1 MRKILIADDDKLT
14 RRLLQTTLEKT
25 GYEVVVVEDGVTAA
39 RMLSQVGGPRL
50 ALLDGMMPGVDGL
63 GVIRAVR
70 LRADTPYVHMILLT
84 SQQSKEDII
93 VGLKSGG
100 GRLSD
105 QAIQIRRNCARA
117 CAPGTNPSP
126 RRQLGKGAGRDAF

>member
-1 MRKILIADDDKLT
+1 MRKILIADDDKLS
-14 RRLLQTTLEKT
+14 RRLLQTALEKT
-25 GYEVVVVEDGVTAA
+25 GYEVVAVEDGVTAA

-50 ALLDGMMPGVDGL
+50 ALLDWMMPGVDGL

-93 VGLKSGG
+93 VGLKSGADDY
-100 GRLSD
+100 LTKPF
-105 QAIQIRRNCARA
+105 NPEELRA
-117 CAPGTNPSP
+117 PAHRGTNPSP
-126 RRQLGKGAGRDAF
+126 RRQLGRGAGRDAS